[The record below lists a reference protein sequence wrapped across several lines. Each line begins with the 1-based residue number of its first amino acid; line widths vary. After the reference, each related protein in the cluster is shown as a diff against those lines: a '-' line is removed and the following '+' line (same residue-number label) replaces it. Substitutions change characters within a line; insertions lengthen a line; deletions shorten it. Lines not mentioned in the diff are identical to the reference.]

1 MNSADAIREK
11 RERLH
16 MTQKELADAV
26 GLGKFGDRT
35 IRRWEKGESDPK
47 PLEVKAI
54 LNFPETAPFKNPEHA
69 KYDRP
74 FCRYRW
80 YQIRILSNK

>member
-1 MNSADAIREK
+1 MTTGQRIRLARK
-11 RERLH
+11 QAG

-47 PLEVKAI
+47 PLEV
-54 LNFPETAPFKNPEHA
+54 
-69 KYDRP
+69 
-74 FCRYRW
+74 
-80 YQIRILSNK
+80 